1 MRGLARAIGDPGSV
15 KSRVVSGDIHSTGR
29 CSRPPTRERERASR
43 ETCAD
48 VSEPALTACRS
59 PRHGAPGGD
68 PTSTAPT
75 GQSSTPLSARRHRG
89 RAGAY
94 PRVPDSATPGTVR
107 AIGRV
112 TASTRTHPRRSSTG
126 HGVLVPAPADRP
138 SLPGHAGLDA
148 PGAASTSTLGRR
160 DRDGRPRPLR
170 VVVYRRRSK
179 LGAPCPYQSAHSCL
193 LRLGEGR

>member
-1 MRGLARAIGDPGSV
+1 MHSRRGLGDSGSV

-89 RAGAY
+89 RTGAY
-94 PRVPDSATPGTVR
+94 PRVPDRATPTLR

-112 TASTRTHPRRSSTG
+112 TAPTRTTLGDRLPGMGCSSRLPLTG
-126 HGVLVPAPADRP
+126 HP
-138 SLPGHAGLDA
+138 LPEHAGVDA
-148 PGAASTSTLGRR
+148 RTRVQRR
-160 DRDGRPRPLR
+160 RPAGDRDGRQRPRR
-170 VVVYRRRSK
+170 VVVHRRRSK
-179 LGAPCPYQSAHSCL
+179 LGAPCPYQSAFSCL
-193 LRLGEGR
+193 LSLGAGR